1 MYLTLALQY
10 GFDLIKLQS
19 PLPFNFIGE
28 YEKLKLYNR
37 EVNSGQI
44 RFEVNTF

>member
-10 GFDLIKLQS
+10 RFDLIKLQS

-28 YEKLKLYNR
+28 NEKLKLYKR

-44 RFEVNTF
+44 RF